1 MWAPGLVGW
10 EANCSLMAL
19 LAPDC
24 SLAPWT
30 GLEEVGGGGKLELVA
45 LFIGHKDKTISKFDE
60 NKQI

>member
-1 MWAPGLVGW
+1 
-10 EANCSLMAL
+10 MAL